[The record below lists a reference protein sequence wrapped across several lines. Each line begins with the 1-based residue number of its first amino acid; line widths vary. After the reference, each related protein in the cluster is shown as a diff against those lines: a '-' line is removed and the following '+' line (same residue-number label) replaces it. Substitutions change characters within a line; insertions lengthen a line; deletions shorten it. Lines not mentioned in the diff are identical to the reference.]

1 MGSLLT
7 LKWAQKSDQKSDQK
21 SFKMSKVTLFEDI
34 FSVTQLNPEVSKRMQ
49 LDGFNPI
56 KHELKGEK
64 LHTLEWRSMNC
75 LSTQLYIIRI
85 ALNYYLRYNTA
96 INTNDIPF
104 MFHFLSN

>member
-7 LKWAQKSDQKSDQK
+7 LKWAQKSDQK

-56 KHELKGEK
+56 NHELKGEM

-75 LSTQLYIIRI
+75 LSTQLYIVFI
-85 ALNYYLRYNTA
+85 ALNYYLRYNTT
-96 INTNDIPF
+96 IGTNDIPF
-104 MFHFLSN
+104 IFHFFSN